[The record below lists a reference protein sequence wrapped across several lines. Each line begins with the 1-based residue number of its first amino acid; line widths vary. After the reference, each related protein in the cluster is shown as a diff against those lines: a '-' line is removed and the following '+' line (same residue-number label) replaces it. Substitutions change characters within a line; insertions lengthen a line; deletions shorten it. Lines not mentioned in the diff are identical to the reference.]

1 MATSTTAS
9 STKPARSAGE
19 GNDQLEPHTYADDHN
34 DGVEA
39 DARAGSSDSYSLD
52 ASDPA
57 PSGHD
62 STPQG
67 KDGLSEAL
75 KAERRRSNNLE
86 KELRGV
92 RQQLTRFSEINP
104 EEYSRL
110 QEAERQKQLL
120 EQQVELRERQMEE
133 ASAKKV
139 ATVAAERDGAQALVL
154 ALRKERLLERAF
166 SEAEGRTGGDGRG
179 TFFDVFKGQLGESF
193 RLSAGKDGGDVLE
206 PLDSQGQP
214 MLGDDGR
221 PLRTADFLDQLR
233 IHPVY
238 GFLFQQRGAM
248 GTGAIGAGGL
258 GNATGLGAGAGA
270 AGGFGEALNPQAMSA
285 SELYRAGVITWRSG
299 AAGAA
304 PVLAIGRDMEA
315 WCLCSRQMLP

>member
-1 MATSTTAS
+1 MATTATHNSSRARDESSEMLEQHLHDTAELESNTTGDYPPDERQGGIALADAGETSTTES
-9 STKPARSAGE
+9 KT
-19 GNDQLEPHTYADDHN
+19 
-34 DGVEA
+34 
-39 DARAGSSDSYSLD
+39 GS
-52 ASDPA
+52 
-57 PSGHD
+57 
-62 STPQG
+62 
-67 KDGLSEAL
+67 GLGEAL

-193 RLSAGKDGGDVLE
+193 RLSAGKDGSDVLE

-214 MLGDDGR
+214 LLGDDGR
-221 PLRTADFLDQLR
+221 PLSTADFLDQLR

-248 GTGAIGAGGL
+248 GTGTPGLAI
-258 GNATGLGAGAGA
+258 TPA
-270 AGGFGEALNPQAMSA
+270 ASGGFGEVLNPQAMSA
-285 SELYRAGVITWRSG
+285 SELYRAGFTTSG
-299 AAGAA
+299 
-304 PVLAIGRDMEA
+304 GRNN
-315 WCLCSRQMLP
+315 RR

>member
-1 MATSTTAS
+1 MATNNNS
-9 STKPARSAGE
+9 SSSN
-19 GNDQLEPHTYADDHN
+19 NDQNNQHGAMPQELRPYGEDTQ
-34 DGVEA
+34 DGVDG
-39 DARAGSSDSYSLD
+39 DARLNSGEQFGAMPGPLGLGPVGLSLD
-52 ASDPA
+52 ANDPSA
-57 PSGHD
+57 PSLDSGGH
-62 STPQG
+62 G

-75 KAERRRSNNLE
+75 KAERRRSNQLE

-139 ATVAAERDGAQALVL
+139 AAACAERDAASSLVL
-154 ALRKERLLERAF
+154 QLRKERLLERAF
-166 SEAEGRTGGDGRG
+166 SEAEGRNGGDGRG

-193 RLSAGKDGGDVLE
+193 RLNTSKDGSDVLE
-206 PLDSQGQP
+206 PLDAQGQP
-214 MLGDDGR
+214 LLGDDGR
-221 PLRTADFLDQLR
+221 PMTTAEFLDQLR

-248 GTGAIGAGGL
+248 GTSAMTSASPGGNL
-258 GNATGLGAGAGA
+258 GTN
-270 AGGFGEALNPQAMSA
+270 GFGEVLNPQAMSA
-285 SELYRAGVITWRSG
+285 SELYRASFTTS
-299 AAGAA
+299 
-304 PVLAIGRDMEA
+304 
-315 WCLCSRQMLP
+315 SRGSRN

>member
-9 STKPARSAGE
+9 STNINTARSAGE
-19 GNDQLEPHTYADDHN
+19 GNELLDLRDTDASEQDSSSDDK
-34 DGVEA
+34 
-39 DARAGSSDSYSLD
+39 GSSTD
-52 ASDPA
+52 DPA

-62 STPQG
+62 PAPQG

-193 RLSAGKDGGDVLE
+193 RLGAGKDGSDVLE

-214 MLGDDGR
+214 LLGDDGR
-221 PLRTADFLDQLR
+221 PLSTADFLDQLR

-258 GNATGLGAGAGA
+258 GNATGLGAGAVA
-270 AGGFGEALNPQAMSA
+270 SGGFGKVLNPQAMSA
-285 SELYRAGVITWRSG
+285 SELYRAGFVTKGRS
-299 AAGAA
+299 
-304 PVLAIGRDMEA
+304 PR
-315 WCLCSRQMLP
+315 R